1 MLGLFFS
8 SLLDGVDE
16 VNNICAV
23 GHSTSLSALSA
34 MSYRQMVNVAGDSL
48 ECRTASE
55 GLSGAAGRLCC
66 WLGPGRVCIYIY
78 IGQSTFPLLFVN
90 TLL

>member
-1 MLGLFFS
+1 VLGLFS
-8 SLLDGVDE
+8 SALLDGADE

-34 MSYRQMVNVAGDSL
+34 MSYRQMVNVAEDSL

-55 GLSGAAGRLCC
+55 DLVGQQADCAAGWGLA
-66 WLGPGRVCIYIY
+66 RVCIYIY
-78 IGQSTFPLLFVN
+78 WPEHFP
-90 TLL
+90 TSIC